1 MGYINLFLST
11 PCSIRIN
18 HRQLV
23 VRGEEEHSFPVE
35 DLNSVLIE
43 TAECTITSYA
53 LSTLSDA
60 GAVVFTCDGKHLPN
74 GVILPLNSYYRPLKI
89 LKLQQNIPKPLQ
101 KQLWQSIVKRKIENQ
116 ATCVEFTSNEPVDDL
131 YSLAKSVSSDDAK
144 NLEAV
149 AANLYFKKIF
159 GKDFV
164 RRDDSFINLA
174 LNYGYSIVRGLI
186 ARTLTVYGFEPSI
199 GVHHASEL
207 NNFNLADDI
216 IEPFRPIVD
225 MIVFNFIGQ
234 EKLTPQIKKQ
244 LFALINQ
251 DVEINGQIYA
261 LSYAVELVVQ
271 SLKNCLT
278 SGKCELLLPKILPIC
293 MHRYE

>member
-18 HRQLV
+18 HGQLV
-23 VRGEEEHSFPVE
+23 VRGEEEHGFPVE

-116 ATCVEFTSNEPVDDL
+116 ATCVEITSNEPVDDL

-244 LFALINQ
+244 LRKMQ
-251 DVEINGQIYA
+251 
-261 LSYAVELVVQ
+261 
-271 SLKNCLT
+271 
-278 SGKCELLLPKILPIC
+278 
-293 MHRYE
+293 

>member
-18 HRQLV
+18 HGQLV

-43 TAECTITSYA
+43 TAECTITSYT

-89 LKLQQNIPKPLQ
+89 LKLQQNMPKPLQ

-116 ATCVEFTSNEPVDDL
+116 ATCVEFTSNESVDDL

-144 NLEAV
+144 NFEAV

-244 LFALINQ
+244 LFALMNQ

-261 LSYAVELVVQ
+261 LSYAVELVVH
-271 SLKNCLT
+271 SLKNCLM

>member
-18 HRQLV
+18 HGQLV

-116 ATCVEFTSNEPVDDL
+116 ATCVEFTSNEPVED
-131 YSLAKSVSSDDAK
+131 
-144 NLEAV
+144 
-149 AANLYFKKIF
+149 
-159 GKDFV
+159 
-164 RRDDSFINLA
+164 
-174 LNYGYSIVRGLI
+174 
-186 ARTLTVYGFEPSI
+186 
-199 GVHHASEL
+199 
-207 NNFNLADDI
+207 
-216 IEPFRPIVD
+216 
-225 MIVFNFIGQ
+225 
-234 EKLTPQIKKQ
+234 
-244 LFALINQ
+244 
-251 DVEINGQIYA
+251 
-261 LSYAVELVVQ
+261 
-271 SLKNCLT
+271 
-278 SGKCELLLPKILPIC
+278 
-293 MHRYE
+293 